1 MHPKFLVLDGNYALP
16 MLTEVTHPY
25 QTCGDS
31 MITPSEVHSAQASW
45 GSALVHAGAAPDW
58 DSAHARAVD
67 LVEQHYRLDGSLL
80 FCPTR
85 ASHEQFRSNM
95 EAVVSYMVG
104 NNPNFPEDKG
114 FALEH
119 WTGVR
124 FENCGIVIRGKT
136 GLAMGN
142 YFFSGPT
149 CDDLKVEYS
158 FVYVRDAKG
167 RLKIQLHHSSLP
179 YDG

>member
-1 MHPKFLVLDGNYALP
+1 
-16 MLTEVTHPY
+16 
-25 QTCGDS
+25 
-31 MITPSEVHSAQASW
+31 MITPSEVDAAQASW
-45 GSALVHAGAAPDW
+45 GAALVHVGAAPDW
-58 DSAHARAVD
+58 DTAHARAID

-85 ASHEQFRSNM
+85 ASIKQFRSHM

-104 NNPNFPEDKG
+104 NNANFPEDKG
-114 FALEH
+114 FALEG
-119 WTGVR
+119 WTSVR

-142 YFFSGPT
+142 YFFTSPT
-149 CDDLKVEYS
+149 LKDVKVEYS

-167 RLKIQLHHSSLP
+167 RLKIQLHHSSMP
-179 YDG
+179 YAD

>member
-1 MHPKFLVLDGNYALP
+1 
-16 MLTEVTHPY
+16 
-25 QTCGDS
+25 
-31 MITPSEVHSAQASW
+31 MITPKEVHAAQASW
-45 GSALVHAGAAPDW
+45 GAALIHTGTAPDW
-58 DSAHARAVD
+58 EGAHARAID

-85 ASHEQFRSNM
+85 ASHDQFRSHL

-114 FALEH
+114 FALEG
-119 WTGVR
+119 WTAVK

-142 YFFSGPT
+142 YFFSGPAV
-149 CDDLKVEYS
+149 DALKVEYS

-179 YDG
+179 YRG